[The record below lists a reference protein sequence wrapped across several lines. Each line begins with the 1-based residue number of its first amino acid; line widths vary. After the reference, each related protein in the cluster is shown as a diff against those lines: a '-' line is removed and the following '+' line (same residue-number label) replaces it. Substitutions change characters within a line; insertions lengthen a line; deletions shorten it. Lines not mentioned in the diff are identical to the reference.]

1 MVEIHEVR
9 AGDVAFAK
17 GVLSGGPAER
27 PANVED
33 DRRIIG
39 REPCCEFVT
48 IEQERYHS
56 VRIPQ

>member
-1 MVEIHEVR
+1 M
-9 AGDVAFAK
+9 AFAK
-17 GVLSGGPAER
+17 CVLSGGPAER

-39 REPCCEFVT
+39 REACCEFVT